1 MMMWCDTYSA
11 ASITVPPHLADR
23 LWHIGCPSLFEAQHG
38 LAVDAGPGFPAHVS
52 VIPVTGVR
60 EQRASTPWGA
70 APRSQERPDSVIA
83 FKGRRL
89 GTDYR
94 FGELRPLAA
103 AYREA
108 TSAIVPPKA
117 PWRSV

>member
-52 VIPVTGVR
+52 VIPL
-60 EQRASTPWGA
+60 QA
-70 APRSQERPDSVIA
+70 
-83 FKGRRL
+83 
-89 GTDYR
+89 
-94 FGELRPLAA
+94 
-103 AYREA
+103 
-108 TSAIVPPKA
+108 
-117 PWRSV
+117 